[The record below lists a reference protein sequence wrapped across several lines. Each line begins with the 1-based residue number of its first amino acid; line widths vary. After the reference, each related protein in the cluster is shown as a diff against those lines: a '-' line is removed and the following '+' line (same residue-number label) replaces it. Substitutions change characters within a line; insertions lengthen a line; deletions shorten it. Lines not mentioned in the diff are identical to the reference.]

1 MSSALDVKRTLAKN
15 TLVFFAVFA
24 LLFGGFGV
32 LAFRFTSATIY
43 RASDDLLE
51 EANPSMQVVGALHDS
66 MGALYALQ
74 GRGALT
80 SLGTVLADADNPFG
94 PNGYDERL
102 EQLVE
107 DLFMAIS
114 PQTVY
119 LYRNSQGA
127 VVEALGPYSSYDGY
141 FSGTPFDASSLGSI
155 YEVNVNGHDYRA
167 VNYVLAGVGHGAAEG
182 MFGAAEET
190 SAPKAAV
197 GPSEEAYL
205 QVLVNVDSEKATL
218 DGLSSTLAAYLAVA
232 VCVSAAAS
240 YLLSRRLLRPLV
252 SNWRK
257 QTEFVQNASHEL
269 RTPLS
274 IIRMKQELLLRHPQQ
289 RVIDRFEDVDASLD
303 ETKRLEKLVGEL
315 MQLALQDDRR
325 LEAAKEPVDVDGLVA
340 NACDLYADVCEMQGK
355 HLVANLRF
363 RGVAQV
369 DPAQMRQLLSI
380 LLDNACKYTE
390 PGDTVTVTTEARSGR
405 LALCVADTG
414 CGLSKEERRR
424 AFERFYRADRA
435 RSRATGGNGL
445 GLSIA
450 HGIVSAHRGKITL
463 APNHPRGTRAVVTL
477 PANG

>member
-1 MSSALDVKRTLAKN
+1 
-15 TLVFFAVFA
+15 
-24 LLFGGFGV
+24 
-32 LAFRFTSATIY
+32 
-43 RASDDLLE
+43 
-51 EANPSMQVVGALHDS
+51 MQVVGALHDS

-74 GRGALT
+74 GHGALT
-80 SLGTVLADADNPFG
+80 SLGTVLADVDDPLG

-119 LYRNSQGA
+119 LYRSSQGT

-167 VNYVLAGVGHGAAEG
+167 VNYVLAGVEHDVEEGMLGAAG
-182 MFGAAEET
+182 
-190 SAPKAAV
+190 

-355 HLVANLRF
+355 RLVANLRF

-369 DPAQMRQLLSI
+369 DPAQMRQLLGI

-463 APNHPRGTRAVVTL
+463 ASNHPRGTRAVVTL